1 MIVPKML
8 RYIHLLH
15 YPLLCVHIGP
25 TSLRGTGTQDQT
37 TTASTPSSKMSLTA
51 AEAFK
56 LVAEWVSKLKT
67 DCPEFRL
74 LVIGMTGVGKSTLI
88 NNLLGE
94 DVAGMGYSITSA
106 TSAVSCYKGTIE
118 GVPVKVYD
126 TPGLADSRS
135 ERDEEYLAEIKKLT
149 DEETIHLIIYC
160 LKMTEN
166 KIHRG
171 IIRTFQQYNRIGVD
185 WKKTAIALTFA
196 DVLKP
201 SSRERRQGISKKA
214 FFEQRLAEW
223 RLEIPR
229 VLAELIQPEEFDVT
243 QIKINPTT
251 DDYEELLPNDEQW
264 YIPFWLDVLEVLP
277 PAARIRFVDIH
288 KANIIYGDN
297 ETREPLPD
305 DIHLSPPSHHP
316 QESFRQH
323 PDDETHPPP
332 PKLARKS
339 FKGGDDYTLP
349 PLPPQSHPSHS
360 PPFQPTPPEETNVA
374 PRESVAVNISIS
386 NQAPVT
392 HNPSTLPLESAGDAD
407 NGRVKRPVIKLEGER
422 RERFESTLGDAVQ
435 LSAGIAAG
443 GMVGAAAATIGAVVL
458 GAVAAPVV
466 AAGAAV
472 GVLGAG
478 VAKLFRLW

>member
-1 MIVPKML
+1 MIAKML
-8 RYIHLLH
+8 CYTLCVS
-15 YPLLCVHIGP
+15 LLCVGP
-25 TSLRGTGTQDQT
+25 TTLLGTATRNQT
-37 TTASTPSSKMSLTA
+37 TTASTPSSKISLTA

-56 LVAEWVSKLKT
+56 LVAEWVSKLET
-67 DCPEFRL
+67 DCPELRL
-74 LVIGMTGVGKSTLI
+74 LVIGVTGVGKSTLI

-94 DVAGMGYSITSA
+94 DVADVGYSITSA
-106 TSAVSCYKGTIE
+106 TSAVSCYEGTIE

-135 ERDEEYLAEIKKLT
+135 ERGEEYLEEIRKLIGK
-149 DEETIHLIIYC
+149 DTIHLIIYC
-160 LKMTEN
+160 LKMTETR
-166 KIHRG
+166 IHPG
-171 IIRTFQQYNRIGVD
+171 IIRTFQQYTKIGVD

-196 DVLKP
+196 DALNPP
-201 SSRERRQGISKKA
+201 SRLRKQGISKKA
-214 FFEQRLAEW
+214 YFEQRLAEW

-229 VLAELIQPEEFDVT
+229 VLAEHIHLEEFDIT

-251 DDYEELLPNDEQW
+251 GDYVELLPNDEEW

-288 KANIIYGDN
+288 KANIIYG
-297 ETREPLPD
+297 
-305 DIHLSPPSHHP
+305 PPSQNP
-316 QESFRQH
+316 QESHSKNTQESFQQQH
-323 PDDETHPPP
+323 DDGTHPPP
-332 PKLARKS
+332 PKLAKKS
-339 FKGGDDYTLP
+339 SQGGADYTLP
-349 PLPPQSHPSHS
+349 PLPPQLHPSHS
-360 PPFQPTPPEETNVA
+360 PPLQPNSPEATIVA
-374 PRESVAVNISIS
+374 PRESVTVNISIS

-443 GMVGAAAATIGAVVL
+443 GMVGAAAATIGALVL

-472 GVLGAG
+472 GALGAG

>member
-1 MIVPKML
+1 ML
-8 RYIHLLH
+8 H
-15 YPLLCVHIGP
+15 PCVSLLCVGP
-25 TSLRGTGTQDQT
+25 TTLLDTATQNQT
-37 TTASTPSSKMSLTA
+37 TTASTPSSKISLTA

-56 LVAEWVSKLKT
+56 LVAEWVSKLET
-67 DCPEFRL
+67 DCPELRL
-74 LVIGMTGVGKSTLI
+74 LVIGVTGVGKSTLI

-94 DVAGMGYSITSA
+94 DVAGVGYSITSA
-106 TSAVSCYKGTIE
+106 TSDVSCYEGTIE

-135 ERDEEYLAEIKKLT
+135 ERDEEYLDEIRKLIGK
-149 DEETIHLIIYC
+149 DTIHLIIYC
-160 LKMTEN
+160 LKMTETR
-166 KIHRG
+166 IHQG
-171 IIRTFQQYNRIGVD
+171 IIRTFQQYTKIGVD

-196 DVLKP
+196 DALNPP
-201 SSRERRQGISKKA
+201 SRLRKQGISKKA
-214 FFEQRLAEW
+214 YFEQRLAEW

-229 VLAELIQPEEFDVT
+229 VLAEHIHPEEFDIT

-251 DDYEELLPNDEQW
+251 GDYVELLPNDEEW

-305 DIHLSPPSHHP
+305 DIHLSPPSLNP
-316 QESFRQH
+316 QESHSKNTRESFQQQH
-323 PDDETHPPP
+323 DDGTHPPP
-332 PKLARKS
+332 PKLAKKS
-339 FKGGDDYTLP
+339 SQGGADYTLP
-349 PLPPQSHPSHS
+349 PLPPQLHPSHS
-360 PPFQPTPPEETNVA
+360 PPLQPTPPEATIVA
-374 PRESVAVNISIS
+374 QRESVAVNISIS

-435 LSAGIAAG
+435 FSAGIAAG

-458 GAVAAPVV
+458 GAVAAAPVV
-466 AAGAAV
+466 ATGAAV